1 MGWMGWGNTIAQTEQ
16 LPTIYETWKKIQRQ
30 TDWQMVGDLFA
41 WLPSYLCII
50 CYQIRKVLGV
60 NFFLKLKGSNYE
72 ILLCN
77 IFFFKEFVYLGL
89 F

>member
-1 MGWMGWGNTIAQTEQ
+1 
-16 LPTIYETWKKIQRQ
+16 
-30 TDWQMVGDLFA
+30 MVGDLFA
-41 WLPSYLCII
+41 WLPSYLYII
-50 CYQIRKVLGV
+50 SYQIRKALDV

-77 IFFFKEFVYLGL
+77 IFFFKKEFVYLGL

>member
-1 MGWMGWGNTIAQTEQ
+1 
-16 LPTIYETWKKIQRQ
+16 
-30 TDWQMVGDLFA
+30 MVGDLFA

-77 IFFFKEFVYLGL
+77 IFFFLKNL
-89 F
+89 FI

>member
-1 MGWMGWGNTIAQTEQ
+1 MGWGEYHSSDRTTAHYIWD
-16 LPTIYETWKKIQRQ
+16 LKKRQRQ
-30 TDWQMVGDLFA
+30 TDWQRVGDLFA
-41 WLPSYLCII
+41 WLPSYLYIFI
-50 CYQIRKVLGV
+50 SYQIRKALDVV

-77 IFFFKEFVYLGL
+77 NFFLKEFVYLGL